1 MASLHLQDLTVEFP
15 IYQASGRSL
24 KKALFSAPLVGSN
37 LARDASNRIQVR
49 ALNHLT
55 LSIEKGDR
63 VGLIGP
69 NGSGKTTLLKTLAGI
84 YEPTGGALHI
94 QGRISAL
101 LDVSLGLNPEATGRE
116 NIMLRGMYMGIHPK
130 DMQGHV
136 EEVVEFTELG
146 PYIDMPV
153 RTYSAGMMLRLAFAA
168 STCVE
173 PEILLMDEW
182 LAAGD
187 SHFLAK
193 AQKRMEDFVQR
204 SSLMVLASHSLDL
217 LGKWCNKGLY
227 LRNGNVI
234 AYGPLAEVADI
245 YQQSLADT

>member
-24 KKALFSAPLVGSN
+24 KKALFAAPIGTN
-37 LARDASNRIQVR
+37 LARDSSDRLQIR
-49 ALNHLT
+49 ALNHLNLT
-55 LSIEKGDR
+55 IEKGDR

-84 YEPTGGALHI
+84 YEPTSGALHT

-101 LDVSLGLNPEATGRE
+101 LDVSLGLNPDATGRE
-116 NIMLRGMYMGIHPK
+116 NVLLRGMYMGIHPK
-130 DMQGHV
+130 EMQGHV
-136 EEVVEFTELG
+136 EEVIEFTELG

-153 RTYSAGMMLRLAFAA
+153 RTYSAGMMLRLAFAT
-168 STCVE
+168 STCIE

-187 SHFLAK
+187 SHFLSK

-204 SSLMVLASHSLDL
+204 SSLMVLASHSIEL
-217 LGKWCNKGLY
+217 LAKWCNKGLY

-234 AYGPLAEVADI
+234 AYGPLAEVAEI
-245 YQQSLADT
+245 YQQSLAEA

>member
-15 IYQASGRSL
+15 IYQANGRSL
-24 KKALFSAPLVGSN
+24 KKALFSAPMGTN
-37 LARDASNRIQVR
+37 LARDAANRILVR

-55 LSIEKGDR
+55 LTIDKGDR

-84 YEPTGGALHI
+84 YEPTSGTLHT
-94 QGRISAL
+94 QGRVSAL
-101 LDVSLGLNPEATGRE
+101 LDVQMGMNPDATGRE

-130 DMQGHV
+130 DMQVHV

-217 LGKWCNKGLY
+217 LERWCNKGLY

-234 AYGPLAEVADI
+234 AYGPLKEVADV
-245 YQQSLADT
+245 YQQSLAEA